1 MRKVGNAA
9 KWLFAMAA
17 PICFLPNA
25 ASAHMAWAGAG
36 GFWSGFLHP
45 LTSLDE
51 VCFLVA
57 LSIWATFNEPHARL
71 GTLGVIAAV
80 PTVAAV
86 FLLWSGREISTLP
99 WMAALMIVAGLGG
112 ALRFKVQGII
122 LVTFAAM
129 GAGLIGAETGQAVGG
144 LSPGEF
150 IIGAW
155 LSPIMLTVFL
165 LDGVGH
171 LRAEWQIIACRAVAS
186 WIAAIGIMMS
196 AFELWQRHIPTQSH

>member
-1 MRKVGNAA
+1 MSPGWPFALAA
-9 KWLFAMAA
+9 L
-17 PICFLPNA
+17 ICFLPGP

-45 LTSLDE
+45 LTSPDE
-51 VCFLVA
+51 VCFLLA
-57 LSIWATFNEPHARL
+57 LSIWSTFNEPYARL
-71 GTLGVIAAV
+71 WTLGVVATVPAAAAV
-80 PTVAAV
+80 A
-86 FLLWSGREISTLP
+86 LLWSGRELATLP
-99 WMAALMIVAGLGG
+99 WMAGLMIVAGLGG
-112 ALRFKVQGII
+112 ALRLKVQGVL
-122 LVTFAAM
+122 LVAFAAV

-155 LSPIMLTVFL
+155 LSPVMLTVFL
-165 LDGVGH
+165 VDGVGH

-196 AFELWQRHIPTQSH
+196 AFELWQRHAPPPPL